1 MANPFD
7 EVPYPGF
14 PFPESH
20 PDRLA
25 TIATLFGMTPPLLE
39 SCRILELG
47 CGDGSNLIPMAFGLP
62 QSQCLGVD
70 LAERPIQ
77 KGRAMAEAL
86 GLTHLKLEQ
95 IDLCDITRA
104 QGEFDYIIAHG
115 VYSWVAPEVQEKVL
129 AICGETLAANGVA
142 YVSYNA
148 YPGGHIRDMVRHMML
163 FETRHTSGAE
173 ERVHQGIEFVQR
185 VVESRPEAD
194 PYRQLLECELK
205 RMRRLSASSI
215 YHDDF
220 AAFNV
225 PVYFHEFIERA
236 SRYGL
241 QYLGEAEFPAMYAA
255 HALNS
260 DASTAF
266 KEDCDLVAREQW
278 VDFLLCRMFRRTLL
292 CRKEMAVCRTPRSD
306 RLRSL
311 YVATQLQPVAPNPD
325 LASVQAEEF
334 RAPDGKMLSTNHPLA
349 KAAITW
355 LGAQW
360 PRRVPFTELEAA
372 AKTRVGGDCNQQTDD
387 PTPLENLILRMY
399 AGDLVELHVYAPRL
413 ALAPGERPLSSPL
426 ARYQLREGSIA
437 TNLHHQSVEIDQ
449 ASRHLLRLADGTRDR
464 AQLLRDLD
472 VRIVTGEVTME
483 KDGQPVDNLEEARQI
498 LARGLE
504 PNLDR
509 MARLALLMD
518 KTF

>member
-7 EVPYPGF
+7 EVPYPCF

-47 CGDGSNLIPMAFGLP
+47 CGDGSNLIPMAF
-62 QSQCLGVD
+62 
-70 LAERPIQ
+70 
-77 KGRAMAEAL
+77 

-173 ERVHQGIEFVQR
+173 ERVHQGIEFLQR

-266 KEDCDLVAREQW
+266 KEDCDLVA
-278 VDFLLCRMFRRTLL
+278 
-292 CRKEMAVCRTPRSD
+292 
-306 RLRSL
+306 
-311 YVATQLQPVAPNPD
+311 
-325 LASVQAEEF
+325 
-334 RAPDGKMLSTNHPLA
+334 
-349 KAAITW
+349 
-355 LGAQW
+355 
-360 PRRVPFTELEAA
+360 
-372 AKTRVGGDCNQQTDD
+372 
-387 PTPLENLILRMY
+387 
-399 AGDLVELHVYAPRL
+399 
-413 ALAPGERPLSSPL
+413 
-426 ARYQLREGSIA
+426 
-437 TNLHHQSVEIDQ
+437 
-449 ASRHLLRLADGTRDR
+449 
-464 AQLLRDLD
+464 
-472 VRIVTGEVTME
+472 
-483 KDGQPVDNLEEARQI
+483 
-498 LARGLE
+498 
-504 PNLDR
+504 
-509 MARLALLMD
+509 
-518 KTF
+518 